1 MKFLNTTPR
10 NRFLCP
16 SLFYQMR
23 IKPVYKKSYIVR
35 YRRGKEVQS
44 TEIVDATE
52 KDVHELIFQT
62 FKGRFR
68 HPQHSEGYVPST
80 QLQVIELD
88 NIKKQTRVSCFS
100 YTKNGKDFTRP
111 FAYVYNLSPREVRI
125 ELEKAIR
132 T

>member
-1 MKFLNTTPR
+1 M
-10 NRFLCP
+10 
-16 SLFYQMR
+16 
-23 IKPVYKKSYIVR
+23 
-35 YRRGKEVQS
+35 QS

-52 KDVHELIFQT
+52 KDVHELIYQT

-68 HPQHSEGYVPST
+68 HPKNTEGFVPST

-100 YTKNGKDFTRP
+100 YTKNGVDFVRP

-125 ELEKAIR
+125 ELEKAIKK
-132 T
+132 